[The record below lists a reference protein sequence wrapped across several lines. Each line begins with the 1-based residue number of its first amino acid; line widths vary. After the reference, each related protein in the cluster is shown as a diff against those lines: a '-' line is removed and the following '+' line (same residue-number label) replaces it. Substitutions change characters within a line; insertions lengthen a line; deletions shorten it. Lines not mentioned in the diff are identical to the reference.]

1 MTRIRPTHRLTAQRE
16 GEVSCSA
23 DGDCPEGASC
33 SDGVCVDA
41 YDTPLTDLSDVIGG
55 SAGDPMPIRFHVNGV
70 DFTRTAVG
78 ADVDRSPAIEAIG
91 DLSATLMEGDTIAL
105 DALVEAHDD
114 YDALEAQGVIEV
126 YGRQARPRKTI
137 IETEDI

>member
-1 MTRIRPTHRLTAQRE
+1 
-16 GEVSCSA
+16 
-23 DGDCPEGASC
+23 
-33 SDGVCVDA
+33 
-41 YDTPLTDLSDVIGG
+41 
-55 SAGDPMPIRFHVNGV
+55 MPIRFHVNGV